1 MSDRLSLGP
10 VQVTGLSL
18 VEINDALRQLQDRMD
33 EIHGL
38 RGKAF
43 IYDRTRVSAP
53 TIDED
58 AINLGSLN
66 DQVSG
71 LFSTTAPPEV
81 ADASSAGTSTAGL
94 SRQDHTHKGV
104 SITGTQTV
112 SGPKTF
118 SATVTLSLASA
129 LKLTDSNGQLLHGFG
144 NL

>member
-18 VEINDALRQLQDRMD
+18 VEINDALRQIQDRMD
-33 EIHGL
+33 GIHGL

-43 IYDRTRVSAP
+43 IYDKARVSNP
-53 TIDED
+53 VLSDE
-58 AINLGSLN
+58 ALNLGTLS
-66 DQVSG
+66 DQVEG
-71 LFSTTAPPEV
+71 LFATVAPPEV
-81 ADASSAGTSTAGL
+81 ADASSAGTSTTTLA
-94 SRQDHTHKGV
+94 RQDHTHKGV

-112 SGPKTF
+112 SGIKTF
-118 SATVTLSLASA
+118 SATVTLSEASA